1 MRLGIYGGTFDPVH
15 YGHLLLAESCREQL
29 KLDAIWF
36 IPAFV
41 SPHKQGREVVDA
53 NTRVEM
59 LQLAIGG
66 HEAFSVSRMEVD
78 RGGLSYTVETLAAI
92 HDQRPDDELFLLLGA
107 DALEDFPHWREP
119 GRICE
124 LATLA
129 TVHRAGS
136 PPPSFAP
143 LASIVPAER
152 LQAFQAAQVEMPLIG
167 ISSTDIRRRAAA
179 GLSIRY
185 LLPRGVEKL
194 IETRRLY
201 AQP

>member
-15 YGHLLLAESCREQL
+15 YGHLLLAERCREQL
-29 KLDAIWF
+29 QLDAVWF
-36 IPAFV
+36 VPAYV

-78 RGGLSYTVETLAAI
+78 RGGLSYTVETIGAI
-92 HDQRPDDELFLLLGA
+92 RAERPDDELFILLGA

-119 GRICE
+119 AKICE

-136 PPPSFAP
+136 STPSFAP
-143 LASIVPAER
+143 LADIVSAER
-152 LQAFQAAQVEMPLIG
+152 LRTFQAAQVEMPLIG
-167 ISSTDIRRRAAA
+167 ISSTEIRRRAAA

-194 IETRRLY
+194 IETRGLY
-201 AQP
+201 AAS